1 MKVLQEETKL
11 LRIAGLVLLGGLLL
25 QLITF
30 IWFHPV
36 TFMLHLSLG
45 GLVTLVVVVLY
56 FMYLFQHR

>member
-1 MKVLQEETKL
+1 MRVINQDKL
-11 LRIAGLVLLGGLLL
+11 LRLAGLILLGGLLL

-45 GLVTLVVVVLY
+45 GLTTMVAVVMY
-56 FMYLFQHR
+56 FMHLFHHK

>member
-56 FMYLFQHR
+56 FIYLFNHR